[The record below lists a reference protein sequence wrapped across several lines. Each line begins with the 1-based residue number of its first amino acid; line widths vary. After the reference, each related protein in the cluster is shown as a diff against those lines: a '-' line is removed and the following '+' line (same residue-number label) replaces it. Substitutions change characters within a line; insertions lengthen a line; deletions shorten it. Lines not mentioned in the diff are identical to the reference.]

1 MKTLFSAILLVA
13 VLALSGCVFGK
24 LDDEVEEALAAIEN
38 TAVATPE
45 QVEDILDRSWRS
57 QEGSA
62 QITLRDGLLVVTS
75 DGELLKSQKKTT
87 STRSFK
93 FQEIDADGYARFKF
107 EEGTMC
113 TGGSKDCN
121 RDVSGSATA
130 RFLKVEGNNRVALVI
145 VQLNTIGDNGSIPHE
160 PRTQYRGTK
169 DFIVHAWL
177 TR

>member
-1 MKTLFSAILLVA
+1 MKTLFSGILLVA

-62 QITLRDGLLVVTS
+62 QIDLRDGLLVVTS

-93 FQEIDADGYARFKF
+93 FQEIDADGYA
-107 EEGTMC
+107 
-113 TGGSKDCN
+113 
-121 RDVSGSATA
+121 
-130 RFLKVEGNNRVALVI
+130 
-145 VQLNTIGDNGSIPHE
+145 
-160 PRTQYRGTK
+160 
-169 DFIVHAWL
+169 
-177 TR
+177 